1 MIPIRKSGEIFPS
14 LSTRFSELFDID
26 RFFETAIGDGR
37 RYAKI
42 PAANIRETSDE
53 FIIELA
59 APGMRKRDFH
69 VDIKNNVLEIKVE
82 KAEEAEERKGEF
94 TRREYNYNAFYRS
107 FDLPEYVDADKIMAE
122 YENGLLAIHIPKL
135 EEARRKRPM
144 KEIEV
149 V

>member
-1 MIPIRKSGEIFPS
+1 MTPSRKSGEILPS

-26 RFFETAIGDGR
+26 RFFESAIGDGR

-42 PAANIRETSDE
+42 PAANIKETNEE
-53 FIIELA
+53 FVIELA
-59 APGMRKRDFH
+59 APGMKKRDFH
-69 VDIKNNVLEIKVE
+69 VDVKNNVLEIKVE
-82 KAEEAEERKGEF
+82 KEEEAEERRTEF

-107 FDLPEYVDADKIMAE
+107 FDLPEYVDTDKIMAE

-144 KEIEV
+144 KEIAV